1 MSLARAAADF
11 LNRDLGGPRRLSA
24 RDGAALMREL
34 GALLGAGL
42 TLDRALDLVARMGE
56 SQASQLAREA
66 QASVRAG
73 ANLSDALAARP
84 DAFSPF
90 VVALVRAGEAG
101 GELAPA
107 LERTAQYLA
116 RARDLREGVRTALTY
131 PAIVAVFAVLCLAF
145 LLAVVIPQFEAV
157 YRDAG
162 AELPLAT
169 RIVLAAGGFA
179 RDWGWA
185 LLLLAGAAALAA
197 RASLRDERMRLR
209 FDRRLLGFGLLR
221 KLETER
227 FARAASA
234 LLAAGVALPQA
245 LELAAAAMSNRALQ
259 AGAREA
265 ARRVREGETV
275 GGALRRGGLFG
286 TLLPELAAVGEEAGR
301 LPDMLAEA
309 AEIEAQE
316 TDGQVKRLVAAAG
329 PAITIALGLIVAG
342 IIVSM
347 LAAMLDVHRL
357 AL

>member
-11 LNRDLGGPRRLSA
+11 LNRDLTGPRRLSA

-56 SQASQLAREA
+56 GQAAQLAREA
-66 QASVRAG
+66 QAAVRAG
-73 ANLSDALAARP
+73 ASFSDALAARP
-84 DAFSPF
+84 HAFSPF

-101 GELAPA
+101 GELASA

-131 PAIVAVFAVLCLAF
+131 PAIVAIFAVLCLTF

-162 AELPLAT
+162 ATLPLAT
-169 RIVLAAGGFA
+169 RVVLAMGGFA

-185 LLLLAGAAALAA
+185 LALAALAA
-197 RASLRDERMRLR
+197 GLAARSALREETLRLP
-209 FDRRLLGFGLLR
+209 FDRRLLRFGLLR
-221 KLETER
+221 KLDTER

-234 LLAAGVALPQA
+234 LLSAGVALPQA
-245 LELAAAAMSNRALQ
+245 IELAAAAASNRALR
-259 AGAREA
+259 AAALDA
-265 ARRVREGETV
+265 ARRVREGEPL
-275 GGALRRGGLFG
+275 GAALRRDGLFG
-286 TLLPELAAVGEEAGR
+286 ALLPELAAVGEEAGR

-309 AEIEAQE
+309 AEIEAKE
-316 TDGQVKRLVAAAG
+316 ADGQVRRLVAAAG
-329 PAITIALGLIVAG
+329 PTITIALGVLVAG